1 MFGKRYACGSSP
13 GLGSSGGLGAA
24 TANRRIDEVW
34 RAQKPYKTDLWT
46 KKRLI
51 IDSFDQWLFSD
62 CAIHRRIDLVQLT
75 GFFGQATVTGWSW
88 SVGKLRDVF
97 QVRTWWQKVMERMGL
112 RIGTIDFSRGAMLW
126 YGIQAMDSKL
136 ERFGKHHFFFYIS
149 GSLITFSYL
158 CSFRSNLG
166 WLASHCRLKTQVL
179 ELQTFMSFRNWHLL
193 VCWEFALGQHVQLDP
208 DIVFEHLWTTFD
220 WSSCFLLLLT
230 VHIRTKSFRVLSH
243 ICNERKNIFLHWH
256 QSGTQTY
263 CWWTTSIQN
272 PASSDMIR

>member
-1 MFGKRYACGSSP
+1 MLVARLQDWARLEDWEQLQQIEELMRCEEHKNH
-13 GLGSSGGLGAA
+13 
-24 TANRRIDEVW
+24 T
-34 RAQKPYKTDLWT
+34 KP
-46 KKRLI
+46 I
-51 IDSFDQWLFSD
+51 
-62 CAIHRRIDLVQLT
+62 
-75 GFFGQATVTGWSW
+75 FGQQNSW
-88 SVGKLRDVF
+88 SLIHSISDWSATKREIDGWLTWSNWRDFRPGYSHRMILVRWEAERCFPGSNLVAESHGKDGVEDGHDRFQSWCDVMIWNPCDGLQVG
-97 QVRTWWQKVMERMGL
+97 
-112 RIGTIDFSRGAMLW
+112 
-126 YGIQAMDSKL
+126 
-136 ERFGKHHFFFYIS
+136 RFGKHHFCFYIS